1 LQSGLRKPHNSD
13 TVYHEAAIIPEP
25 DYTFTVSARSK
36 RPNVPVFQFL
46 RRHFG
51 HIPLN
56 RIESLFGFVEYTPL
70 YGGRVFHRR
79 ELSER
84 DVFQLNNAG
93 IGLRL
98 PVSNHFISSE
108 EYEASQEFLQKY
120 HTDVNSVIVTHDDLA
135 RWIRRDFP
143 KYRIDASVIKNINT
157 PKKLAQ
163 ALDLYDEVVL
173 PMTSNEDLPFL
184 ESIEDKSR
192 ITLFANAGCAFTCPS
207 KTCYVSVS
215 KINKQD
221 SEQAFQC
228 SQSLKERELL
238 GMIDF
243 DIAALVEMGFH
254 SFKLLRPAPGKMTG
268 F

>member
-1 LQSGLRKPHNSD
+1 M
-13 TVYHEAAIIPEP
+13 YHLAEAIPPP
-25 DYTFTVSARSK
+25 DYTFTISARSK
-36 RPNVPVFQFL
+36 QPDVPVFQFL

-56 RIESLFGFVEYTPL
+56 RIESLFGFVEYSPL
-70 YGGRVFHRR
+70 FGGRIFHRR
-79 ELSER
+79 ELSQR

-98 PVSNHFISSE
+98 PLSNHFVTPA
-108 EYEASQEFLQKY
+108 EYAASGDFLERY
-120 HTDVNSVIVTHDDLA
+120 HHDGNSVIVTHDDLA

-143 KYRIDASVIKNINT
+143 RYRIDASVIKNIDT
-157 PKKLAQ
+157 PRKLDQ
-163 ALDLYDEVVL
+163 ALELYDEVVL
-173 PMTSNEDLPFL
+173 PMTANEDVPFL
-184 ESIEDKSR
+184 EAIADKDR

-221 SEQAFQC
+221 GDHPFRC
-228 SQSLKERELL
+228 SQSLKERELI

-243 DIAALVEMGFH
+243 DLEPLVSMGFH
-254 SFKLLRPAPGKMTG
+254 SFKLLRPAPGGMTG

>member
-1 LQSGLRKPHNSD
+1 M
-13 TVYHEAAIIPEP
+13 YYEAEAIPEP
-25 DYTFTVSARSK
+25 DYTFTVSARGK
-36 RPNVPVFQFL
+36 TPEVPVFQFL

-51 HIPLN
+51 HLPLN

-98 PVSNHFISSE
+98 PLSNHYVSRG
-108 EYEASQEFLQKY
+108 EYEASREFLEKY
-120 HTDVNSVIVTHDDLA
+120 HRERNSVIVTHDDLA
-135 RWIRRDFP
+135 RWVRADFP
-143 KYRIDASVIKNINT
+143 RYRIDASVIKNINT
-157 PKKLAQ
+157 PRKLEE
-163 ALDLYDEVVL
+163 ALELYDEVVL
-173 PMTSNEDLPFL
+173 PMPSNEDTAFL
-184 ESIEDKSR
+184 EAIAAKDR
-192 ITLFANAGCAFTCPS
+192 ITLFANAGCAFTCPAR
-207 KTCYVSVS
+207 TCYVSVS
-215 KINKQD
+215 KINKRD
-221 SEQAFQC
+221 GDHPFQC

-243 DIAALVEMGFH
+243 DIDALVAMGFH
-254 SFKLLRPAPGKMTG
+254 SFKLLRPAPGRMTG

>member
-1 LQSGLRKPHNSD
+1 
-13 TVYHEAAIIPEP
+13 VYHEAAPIPPP

-36 RPNVPVFQFL
+36 PPDVPVFQFL

-70 YGGRVFHRR
+70 YGGRIFHRR

-84 DVFQLNNAG
+84 DVYQLNNAG

-98 PVSNHFISSE
+98 PLSNHFVSPE
-108 EYEASQEFLQKY
+108 EYETSQAFLQKY
-120 HTDVNSVIVTHDDLA
+120 HRERNSVIVTHDDLA

-143 KYRIDASVIKNINT
+143 EYRIDASVIKNINT
-157 PKKLAQ
+157 PKKLEQ
-163 ALDLYDEVVL
+163 ALALYDEVVL
-173 PMTSNEDLPFL
+173 PMPANEDTAFL
-184 ESIEDKSR
+184 QSIADKGR
-192 ITLFANAGCAFTCPS
+192 ITLFANAGCAFTCPAR
-207 KTCYVSVS
+207 TCYVSVS

-221 SEQAFQC
+221 SKQAFQC

-243 DIAALVEMGFH
+243 DIDPLVRLGFS

>member
-1 LQSGLRKPHNSD
+1 M
-13 TVYHEAAIIPEP
+13 YHEAETIPPP
-25 DYTFTVSARSK
+25 DYTFTISARGK
-36 RPNVPVFQFL
+36 LPNVPVFQFL

-56 RIESLFGFVEYTPL
+56 RVESLFGFVEYSPL

-98 PVSNHFISSE
+98 PLSNHYVSPE

-120 HTDVNSVIVTHDDLA
+120 HADINSVIVTHDDLA

-143 KYRIDASVIKNINT
+143 HYRIDASVIKNINSR
-157 PKKLAQ
+157 KKLDQ
-163 ALDLYDEVVL
+163 ALALYDEVVL
-173 PMTSNEDLPFL
+173 PMVSNEDLSFL

-207 KTCYVSVS
+207 HTCYVSVS
-215 KINKQD
+215 KINKRD
-221 SEQAFQC
+221 GEHPFTC
-228 SQSLKERELL
+228 SQSVKERELL

-243 DIAALVEMGFH
+243 DLDALVGMGFH